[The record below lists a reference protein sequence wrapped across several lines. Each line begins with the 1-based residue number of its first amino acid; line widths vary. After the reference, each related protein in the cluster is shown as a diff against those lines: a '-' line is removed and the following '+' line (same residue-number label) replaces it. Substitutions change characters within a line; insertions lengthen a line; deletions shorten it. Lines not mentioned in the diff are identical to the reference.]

1 MTSPRSQIAA
11 AYAGSTVAWA
21 EQELEL
27 TTAEI
32 AAAVGGVAR
41 KTVQRWR
48 QASSAPRP
56 EHRRYLERLNQLRF
70 LLETSF
76 RTTEDRRRWM
86 HMPVP
91 AFGGRTPLFT
101 ITEGEMDLVLE
112 TLAGLA
118 HGAHI

>member
-1 MTSPRSQIAA
+1 MTNPRFQIAA
-11 AYAGSTVAWA
+11 AFAGSTVAWA

-48 QASSAPRP
+48 RASSAPRP
-56 EHRRYLERLNQLRF
+56 EHRKYLERLNQLRF

-86 HMPVP
+86 HTPVP

-118 HGAHI
+118 HGAHV